1 MWCWSF
7 WWLKPYNDL
16 KRKEKAKQNKKKI
29 PLKLFI
35 CQHFCQFLLTFV
47 FCGRKLAWNHF
58 LDTVYLKYWLFGVFW
73 LPPILQITFYYTHV
87 SKFGT
92 NLLHMTLYKSN
103 EHNSI
108 PLKINGFMASKN
120 LFSFNVFCYH
130 VDPWE
135 LIPVWLDKL
144 YCVLW
149 IWRGQR

>member
-16 KRKEKAKQNKKKI
+16 KRKEKAKQNKKLLWNYLFANIFAKFLQTFGILWKKAGLKPFPWHCLPKI
-29 PLKLFI
+29 LI
-35 CQHFCQFLLTFV
+35 IWGFLV
-47 FCGRKLAWNHF
+47 A
-58 LDTVYLKYWLFGVFW
+58 
-73 LPPILQITFYYTHV
+73 PILQITFYYTHV

-108 PLKINGFMASKN
+108 PLKINGFMACKN

>member
-7 WWLKPYNDL
+7 RWLKPYNDL

-35 CQHFCQFLLTFV
+35 CQHFCQFLLTFCILWKKAGLKP
-47 FCGRKLAWNHF
+47 FSWHCLPKILIIWGF
-58 LDTVYLKYWLFGVFW
+58 LVAPNFTNY
-73 LPPILQITFYYTHV
+73 ILHV

-130 VDPWE
+130 VDLWE
-135 LIPVWLDKL
+135 LIPVWLDRL